1 MLQVSSVPLTLSE
14 GKSIHDMLH
23 SVFGA
28 LARKSAASGGGG
40 GGGAGAE
47 SEPITLLSSYLC
59 NRPATYV
66 KTVQMTI
73 RESRMACGRNELIT
87 KL

>member
-1 MLQVSSVPLTLSE
+1 MPLTLSE

-28 LARKSAASGGGG
+28 LARKSAASGG

-73 RESRMACGRNELIT
+73 RESRMACGRNDLIT

>member
-1 MLQVSSVPLTLSE
+1 MPLTLSE

-28 LARKSAASGGGG
+28 LARKSAASGG

>member
-28 LARKSAASGGGG
+28 LARKSAASGG

-73 RESRMACGRNELIT
+73 RESRMACGRNDLIT

>member
-1 MLQVSSVPLTLSE
+1 VPLTLSE

-28 LARKSAASGGGG
+28 LARKSAASGG

-73 RESRMACGRNELIT
+73 RESRMACGRNDLIT